1 MDSILYLQHD
11 YSLPFLEDVVEI
23 ENILNNEVVSSCY
36 GLYLHLQSSL
46 IDQFMAIKSLKK

>member
-36 GLYLHLQSSL
+36 GSANKIIYIFNLVWLVNSWL
-46 IDQFMAIKSLKK
+46 

>member
-23 ENILNNEVVSSCY
+23 ENILNNEVVSCY
-36 GLYLHLQSSL
+36 GSANNIYIFNLVWLVNSWL
-46 IDQFMAIKSLKK
+46 